1 MNNPSVKKEKEWKL
15 RKEKNDSKIRGE
27 RGKAK

>member
-1 MNNPSVKKEKEWKL
+1 MNNPSVKKEEWKL
-15 RKEKNDSKIRGE
+15 RKEKNDSKKRGE